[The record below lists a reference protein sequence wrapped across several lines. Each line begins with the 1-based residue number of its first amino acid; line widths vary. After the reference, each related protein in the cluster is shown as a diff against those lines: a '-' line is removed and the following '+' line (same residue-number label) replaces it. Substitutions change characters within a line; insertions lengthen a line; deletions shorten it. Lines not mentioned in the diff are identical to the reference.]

1 MRKFFTLFF
10 VELKLQLGLQTLKEG
25 FKSGPKGILKS
36 LGYLLVAALLVG
48 SLGFLYLFL
57 LNPPIWRD
65 SAIRY

>member
-36 LGYLLVAALLVG
+36 LGYLLVAALFIPVPFE
-48 SLGFLYLFL
+48 LG
-57 LNPPIWRD
+57 I
-65 SAIRY
+65 

>member
-36 LGYLLVAALLVG
+36 LGYLLVAALLGLFIPVPFE
-48 SLGFLYLFL
+48 LG
-57 LNPPIWRD
+57 I
-65 SAIRY
+65 